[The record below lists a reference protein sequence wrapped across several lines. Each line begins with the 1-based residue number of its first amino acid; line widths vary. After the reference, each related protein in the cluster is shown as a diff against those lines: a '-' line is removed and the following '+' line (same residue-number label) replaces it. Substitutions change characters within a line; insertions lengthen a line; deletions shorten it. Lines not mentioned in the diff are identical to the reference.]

1 MYLTDI
7 GQKQC
12 IIFFFFNFRYQ
23 CIEKLNDSLF
33 TDVLEN
39 GTHERIPLDVCAV
52 LDCLLDDDFTALE
65 LNLPSQTIKVFSS
78 LLAIIAHRSP
88 KLKELVIKF
97 NKVGLR
103 LEAAFT
109 DGPPTKKMKLEPD
122 SNSSHSLLPSL
133 SSISLLY
140 TEPGS
145 SGVPLLY
152 ADETGNQSI
161 LSIVGKSCPA
171 LSKLLVSNFRF
182 RKQDALGLI
191 LGDFADVLFSPD
203 NQKWIENSVL
213 QSLWV
218 PKEFQSPLCSSLAK
232 LELYCLCPDASWKD
246 CICYNSFSKTA
257 YAFTLR
263 HLRNLKSVSFHKST
277 REFQKDCIG
286 PYILETLK
294 KDKVESQQNELEEI
308 CLEAASRLEMK
319 LTGSRLSYA
328 SGKLSCNLVLPFSSF
343 YPHRS
348 NQGLFQVHLHLHPF
362 LKSR

>member
-1 MYLTDI
+1 LNESFFVVDI
-7 GQKQC
+7 LK
-12 IIFFFFNFRYQ
+12 
-23 CIEKLNDSLF
+23 
-33 TDVLEN
+33 N
-39 GTHERIPLDVCAV
+39 GTHERIPLDVCAN

-65 LNLPSQTIKVFSS
+65 LNLPCQTIKSFSS
-78 LLAIIAHRSP
+78 LLTIIAHRSP
-88 KLKELVIKF
+88 NLKDLVIKF
-97 NKVGLR
+97 NKVGLP
-103 LEAAFT
+103 LETAFT
-109 DGPPTKKMKLEPD
+109 DGSSSTKKIKLEPY
-122 SNSSHSLLPSL
+122 SNSNNSLLPSL
-133 SSISLLY
+133 SSLSLFY

-145 SGVPLLY
+145 SHVPLLY
-152 ADETGNQSI
+152 ADESTNQSI
-161 LSIVGKSCPA
+161 LSIVGKRCPA

-191 LGDFADVLFSPD
+191 LGDFADVLFSSD

-218 PKEFQSPLCSSLAK
+218 PKEFQSPLCSSLGK
-232 LELYCLCPDASWKD
+232 LELYCLCANADWRD

-348 NQGLFQVHLHLHPF
+348 NQGFFQVHLHLHPF